1 MKNKSAN
8 KPQSPSESKVI
19 MTEIVLPGHTNA
31 LGGIFGGVVMSWI
44 DIAAAI
50 AASRHSGKIC
60 VTASV
65 DELHF
70 LKSIKKGYIVNI
82 EAIVTYVHN
91 TSCEVCVEVFAENP
105 LKKEKF
111 QTTRAF
117 LTFVAIDE
125 NGQPTPM
132 PPLDLKTPAEKKRA
146 KAAELRREH
155 RKSLKKQ
162 LSTELT
168 S

>member
-1 MKNKSAN
+1 MAQMKAV
-8 KPQSPSESKVI
+8 SPEESKVT

-50 AASRHSGKIC
+50 AATRHSAKVC

-70 LKSIKKGYIVNI
+70 LKSIHKGFIVNI
-82 EAIVTYVHN
+82 EARVTYVHN
-91 TSCEVCVEVFAENP
+91 TSCEIKVNVFAENP

-125 NGQPTPM
+125 NGTPTPM
-132 PPLDLKTPAEKKRA
+132 PPLKLETAADKKLA
-146 KAAELRREH
+146 KAAQLRREN
-155 RKSLKKQ
+155 RTLLKKKI
-162 LSTELT
+162 STEILAG
-168 S
+168 